1 MPEAWDLPLIAP
13 TSGKERFELSEKVN
27 VTPGRLMLA
36 LAQYV
41 PDLIDLPTSGLPKY
55 LSHAASNGGQVSVRY
70 TDPEN
75 GIGAEALEKRHSAP
89 CTAA

>member
-36 LAQYV
+36 LAQYAK
-41 PDLIDLPTSGLPKY
+41 TR
-55 LSHAASNGGQVSVRY
+55 Q
-70 TDPEN
+70 
-75 GIGAEALEKRHSAP
+75 
-89 CTAA
+89 

>member
-13 TSGKERFELSEKVN
+13 TRGTGSFDLYEKVS

-41 PDLIDLPTSGLPKY
+41 PDLTDLPTSGLPKY

-70 TDPEN
+70 TDP
-75 GIGAEALEKRHSAP
+75 
-89 CTAA
+89 